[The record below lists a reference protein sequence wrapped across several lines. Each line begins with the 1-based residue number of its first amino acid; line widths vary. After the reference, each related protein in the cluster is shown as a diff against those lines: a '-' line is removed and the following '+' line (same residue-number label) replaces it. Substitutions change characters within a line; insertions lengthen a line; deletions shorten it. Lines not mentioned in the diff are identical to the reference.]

1 MDPLRSIVSIVRM
14 RCRLVIAICFVGPF
28 AVALFGQQPGA
39 PQPQPAI
46 IGTVTDVQNEAIPD
60 AGITLEGPT
69 PADHAVSKSN
79 DEGFFRFGG
88 LRPGVPYHLIV
99 TAKDFADWSSSAI
112 TLQPGQQLD
121 LGDIHLNIAVV
132 QTTVTAVST
141 EEIATRQVKAEEKQ
155 RVIGIF
161 PNFFVTYEEHPAPL
175 TPKLKFRLALRATI
189 DPVNFIATGAFAGM
203 NQAGD
208 TPDYQQGAVGYAQRY
223 GAAYADGFTNIMV
236 GGAILPSLLHQDPRY
251 FYQGTGSIKSRILHA
266 AAFSVL
272 CKGDNGRWQF
282 NYSSIGGD
290 LASGALS
297 NIYYPPSNR
306 SASLVFVN
314 ALLGMGGRVAD
325 DLAQEFV
332 FKKLTTR
339 RHK

>member
-1 MDPLRSIVSIVRM
+1 MGL
-14 RCRLVIAICFVGPF
+14 F
-28 AVALFGQQPGA
+28 AFPLFGQQAGA

-60 AGITLEGPT
+60 AAVTLEGPV
-69 PADHAVSKSN
+69 PSDHAAARSN
-79 DEGFFRFGG
+79 DEGFFRFTG
-88 LRPGVPYHLIV
+88 LRPGVPYRIV
-99 TAKDFADWSSSAI
+99 VAAKGFADWSSSAI
-112 TLQPGQQLD
+112 TLQAGQQLD
-121 LGDIHLNIAVV
+121 LGDIQLNIAVV

-141 EEIATRQVKAEEKQ
+141 EEIATQQVKAEEQQ

-175 TPKLKFRLALRATI
+175 TPKLKFRLALKATI

-251 FYQGTGSIKSRILHA
+251 FYKGTGSIKSRILHA

-272 CKGDNGRWQF
+272 CKGDNGRWEF

-290 LASGALS
+290 LASGAIS

>member
-1 MDPLRSIVSIVRM
+1 M
-14 RCRLVIAICFVGPF
+14 RCRLVVAICFVGFSMMP
-28 AVALFGQQPGA
+28 LCGQQSGA

-46 IGTVTDVQNEAIPD
+46 IGTVTDIQNEAIPD
-60 AGITLEGPT
+60 ADVKLEGLV
-69 PADHAVSKSN
+69 PADHAAARSN
-79 DEGFFRFGG
+79 AQGFFTFTG
-88 LRPGVPYHLIV
+88 LRPGVPYHLV
-99 TAKDFADWSSSAI
+99 VAAKGFADWNSHAI

-121 LGDIHLNIAVV
+121 LGDIRLNIAVV

-223 GAAYADGFTNIMV
+223 GSAYADGFTNIMV

-251 FYQGTGSIKSRILHA
+251 FYKGTGSVKSRILHA

-290 LASGALS
+290 LASGAIS

>member
-14 RCRLVIAICFVGPF
+14 RCRLVIAICFVGLF
-28 AVALFGQQPGA
+28 AAALLGQ
-39 PQPQPAI
+39 QPQPAI
-46 IGTVTDVQNEAIPD
+46 IGTVTDIQNDAIPD
-60 AGITLEGPT
+60 AGITLEGP
-69 PADHAVSKSN
+69 ALSDHAVSKSN

-88 LRPGVPYHLIV
+88 LRPGVPYRIIV
-99 TAKDFADWSSSAI
+99 AANGFADWSSSAI

-175 TPKLKFRLALRATI
+175 TAKLKFRLALRATI

-251 FYQGTGSIKSRILHA
+251 FYKGTGSIKSRILHA

-290 LASGALS
+290 LASGAIS

>member
-1 MDPLRSIVSIVRM
+1 MSL
-14 RCRLVIAICFVGPF
+14 C
-28 AVALFGQQPGA
+28 GQQPSA

-46 IGTVTDVQNEAIPD
+46 IGTVVDVQNDAIP
-60 AGITLEGPT
+60 AAEVTLEGPEA
-69 PADHAVSKSN
+69 ADHATAKTSA
-79 DEGFFRFGG
+79 EGFFKFTS
-88 LRPGVPYHLIV
+88 LRSGVSYHV
-99 TAKDFADWSSSAI
+99 TVAAKGFAGWTSPAI

-141 EEIATRQVKAEEKQ
+141 EEIATRQVKAQERQ

-161 PNFFVTYEEHPAPL
+161 PNFYVTYAQHPAPL
-175 TPKLKFRLALRATI
+175 TSRLKFRLALRTTI
-189 DPVNFIATGAFAGM
+189 DPINFLATAAFAGF

-208 TPDYQQGAVGYAQRY
+208 TPDYPQGAVGYAQRF
-223 GAAYADGFTNIMV
+223 GAAYADGFTNIMI
-236 GGAILPSLLHQDPRY
+236 GGAVLPSLLHQDPRY
-251 FYQGTGSIKSRILHA
+251 FYKGTGSIKSRILHA
-266 AAFSVL
+266 AAFSIL
-272 CKGDNGRWQF
+272 CKGDNGHWQP

-306 SASLVFVN
+306 SVSLVFVN

-332 FKKLTTR
+332 FKKFTTR
-339 RHK
+339 KRK